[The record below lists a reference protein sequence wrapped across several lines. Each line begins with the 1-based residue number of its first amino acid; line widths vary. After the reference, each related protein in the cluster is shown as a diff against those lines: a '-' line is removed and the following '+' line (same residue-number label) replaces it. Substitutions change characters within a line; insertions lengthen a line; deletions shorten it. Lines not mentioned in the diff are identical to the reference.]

1 MNYFAYAAN
10 LNRKL
15 MSERCPGHQA
25 RFCAT
30 LPNYKLIFAGYS
42 RFWKGGVAS
51 IKPFRGERVAGAIY
65 DISEI
70 EFNKLDKFEDFPNTY
85 NKINITV
92 WTDTEEPVEAVT
104 YIKKDQTPENKPSAA
119 YLTIIRQGYKD
130 WQIE

>member
-15 MSERCPGHQA
+15 MAERCPGQKA
-25 RFCAT
+25 RFSAT

-42 RFWKGGVAS
+42 RIWKGGVAS
-51 IKPFRGERVAGAIY
+51 IKPFRGEKVAGAIY

-70 EFNKLDKFEDFPNTY
+70 EFAKLDKFEDFPNTY
-85 NKINITV
+85 NKINVIV
-92 WTDTEEPVEAVT
+92 WTDSGEPVQSIT
-104 YIKKDQTPENKPSAA
+104 YIKKEQTPETSPSTE
-119 YLTIIRQGYKD
+119 YLNIIRQGYRD